1 MSHIAYSRH
10 ISPAIRWAAVA
21 AAIAALAI
29 PAAAARADQPS
40 QAPQFPTARQVAMH
54 QGRLGDFLQAAKT
67 PQSPTAREIAMHEGR
82 LHENSIT
89 GGSSNSSQPATG
101 SGYSSVNSI
110 THPATEPS
118 SPSGSGG
125 SQAVDSGYPSL
136 NAITGPPAS
145 EPTVISAPPS
155 DTADG
160 FDWVSATIGAGTAVA
175 LVALGGAAT
184 LTVRRRTAVS
194 PSGTSMS

>member
-1 MSHIAYSRH
+1 
-10 ISPAIRWAAVA
+10 
-21 AAIAALAI
+21 
-29 PAAAARADQPS
+29 
-40 QAPQFPTARQVAMH
+40 
-54 QGRLGDFLQAAKT
+54 
-67 PQSPTAREIAMHEGR
+67 MHEGR

-118 SPSGSGG
+118 SPSGSSG
-125 SQAVDSGYPSL
+125 SPTVDSGYASL
-136 NAITGPPAS
+136 NAITGSPAS
-145 EPTVISAPPS
+145 EPTVVSGSPS
-155 DTADG
+155 NTADG
-160 FDWVSATIGAGTAVA
+160 FDWASAGIGAGAAMA
-175 LVALGGAAT
+175 LVALGGAVS